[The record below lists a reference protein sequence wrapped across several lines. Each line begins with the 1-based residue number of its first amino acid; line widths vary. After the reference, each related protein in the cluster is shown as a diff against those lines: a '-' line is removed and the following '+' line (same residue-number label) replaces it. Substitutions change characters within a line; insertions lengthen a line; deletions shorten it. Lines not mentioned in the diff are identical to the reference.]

1 MKKALIT
8 GISGQDGAY
17 LAKILISKGYK
28 VYGADRRSSER
39 SSWRLAYLNIIDK
52 VELIEFEL
60 SEYSQIASII
70 KTIQPDHFYNL
81 AAMSFVGSSF
91 NQPIYTHEV
100 NSLGVCRILD
110 AIHHFSRDTK
120 FYQASTSE
128 MFGRVQEIP
137 QSETTP
143 FYPRSPYGVSKLSA
157 YWQTVNYMESYDIF
171 ASNGI
176 LFNHE
181 SPLRGNQFVTKKI
194 VREAYDIHKG
204 AEKTLKLGNLDA
216 KRDWGFAG
224 DYTIAMNLILES
236 DMPDNYVVATGET
249 RTVREFC
256 EKTFA
261 FFGKQI
267 VWEGADEGECG
278 FDKETGKKLIEVSK
292 EFFRPAEV
300 DVLVGDFSKINQNL
314 GWEPST
320 NFYQL
325 IEMMCSEEE
334 ETRRFTI

>member
-120 FYQASTSE
+120 FYQ
-128 MFGRVQEIP
+128 G
-137 QSETTP
+137 
-143 FYPRSPYGVSKLSA
+143 
-157 YWQTVNYMESYDIF
+157 
-171 ASNGI
+171 
-176 LFNHE
+176 FNFE
-181 SPLRGNQFVTKKI
+181 KCLEEFKKFLNLRLHHF
-194 VREAYDIHKG
+194 
-204 AEKTLKLGNLDA
+204 
-216 KRDWGFAG
+216 
-224 DYTIAMNLILES
+224 ILEVL
-236 DMPDNYVVATGET
+236 MEFQNFLLTG
-249 RTVREFC
+249 R
-256 EKTFA
+256 
-261 FFGKQI
+261 
-267 VWEGADEGECG
+267 
-278 FDKETGKKLIEVSK
+278 
-292 EFFRPAEV
+292 
-300 DVLVGDFSKINQNL
+300 
-314 GWEPST
+314 
-320 NFYQL
+320 QL
-325 IEMMCSEEE
+325 IIWKVMIFCIQWN
-334 ETRRFTI
+334 FF